1 MRRDEGLALG
11 VGAFPETRF
20 FTSAN
25 ALIGYIEGRPG
36 VKAILAAFPARGG
49 EAKGP
54 GWTTERRAEMKERL
68 DASPPAQEKR
78 AEGGYDAWA
87 AFMLEA
93 LEYADDG
100 GLLAE
105 VEVESDSGGTE

>member
-1 MRRDEGLALG
+1 
-11 VGAFPETRF
+11 
-20 FTSAN
+20 
-25 ALIGYIEGRPG
+25 
-36 VKAILAAFPARGG
+36 VKGILAAFPARGG
-49 EAKGP
+49 EARSSS
-54 GWTTERRAEMKERL
+54 WTPEQRAEMKERL

-87 AFMLEA
+87 AFMMAA

-105 VEVESDSGGTE
+105 VEVESDSGAAE